1 MEGHRRNAAATLVA
15 AALTGVL
22 ALSGCTQ
29 PAHITATGTVDDTTV
44 TVTTPILLAVSPDPD
59 AGFSP
64 PKDAPTAGSAP
75 ARPTPMVAVT
85 VELAL
90 PLGTRIAAG
99 DVVASIDS
107 ALLDAA
113 LDASRAD
120 EELAKARVEL
130 LASQREDVDD
140 KRSELK
146 DKRREIDDAI
156 ATAKSKESELVGMR
170 SDLRGKQAQ
179 LNKQL
184 SAIEAQ
190 RAELK
195 SKSRQLRTQKAQVTK
210 QIGQLEAQQQ
220 QLQQALQANP
230 GDPALQAQLAQV
242 TQALSQ
248 ARAGLAQL
256 DAAAKQVSQ
265 GLAQIEKG
273 RAQAKQGATQLSQG
287 LTKLDQGVRTIR
299 DNVGKARDGR
309 AKLNDGLSKLADAAT
324 QLSHAQDLAKTR
336 IPAATAALGRAED
349 QLRLTTLTA
358 PASGVVVAA
367 AQAGDVL
374 RPGAPV
380 ITIRPDDGATATT
393 WLPPSQAALLCVG
406 SNVSVATDW
415 GTTHAAHVTRIGVEA
430 EYPPTSQATDE
441 VHLTRAIRVTITIHD
456 QDAPPPGAGVDLTFE
471 PCKEI

>member
-1 MEGHRRNAAATLVA
+1 
-15 AALTGVL
+15 
-22 ALSGCTQ
+22 
-29 PAHITATGTVDDTTV
+29 
-44 TVTTPILLAVSPDPD
+44 
-59 AGFSP
+59 
-64 PKDAPTAGSAP
+64 
-75 ARPTPMVAVT
+75 
-85 VELAL
+85 
-90 PLGTRIAAG
+90 
-99 DVVASIDS
+99 
-107 ALLDAA
+107 
-113 LDASRAD
+113 
-120 EELAKARVEL
+120 
-130 LASQREDVDD
+130 
-140 KRSELK
+140 
-146 DKRREIDDAI
+146 
-156 ATAKSKESELVGMR
+156 
-170 SDLRGKQAQ
+170 
-179 LNKQL
+179 
-184 SAIEAQ
+184 
-190 RAELK
+190 
-195 SKSRQLRTQKAQVTK
+195 
-210 QIGQLEAQQQ
+210 
-220 QLQQALQANP
+220 
-230 GDPALQAQLAQV
+230 V

-374 RPGAPV
+374 RPG
-380 ITIRPDDGATATT
+380 
-393 WLPPSQAALLCVG
+393 PSQAALLCVG